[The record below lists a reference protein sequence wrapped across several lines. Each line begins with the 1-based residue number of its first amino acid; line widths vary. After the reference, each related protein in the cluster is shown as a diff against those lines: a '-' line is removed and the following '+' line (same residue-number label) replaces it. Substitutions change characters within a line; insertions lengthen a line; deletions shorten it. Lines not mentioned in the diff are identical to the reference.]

1 MRYNKYW
8 RAISGCQQTVSSL
21 RKSLFRVF
29 GLGEKS
35 LHPEESSQNTV
46 FMRVKALKLVARL
59 KLVRLLR
66 EKWPARGETGTL
78 AKTGALG
85 YN

>member
-1 MRYNKYW
+1 
-8 RAISGCQQTVSSL
+8 
-21 RKSLFRVF
+21 
-29 GLGEKS
+29 
-35 LHPEESSQNTV
+35 
-46 FMRVKALKLVARL
+46 MRVKALKLVARL